1 MGRRMIKSEA
11 SSLLSNSLG
20 GIEPQQVG
28 ELTPDDS
35 EGHGIE
41 ILKAEASLDYLCNI
55 STHR

>member
-11 SSLLSNSLG
+11 SSLLSDSLG
-20 GIEPQQVG
+20 GIESQLVG
-28 ELTPDDS
+28 KMTPDDS

-55 STHR
+55 LTHR